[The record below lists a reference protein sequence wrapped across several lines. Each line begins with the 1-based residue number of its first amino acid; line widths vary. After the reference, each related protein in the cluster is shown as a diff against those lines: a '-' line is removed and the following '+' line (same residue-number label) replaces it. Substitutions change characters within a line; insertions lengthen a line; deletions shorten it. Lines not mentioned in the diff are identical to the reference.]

1 MIILNKEHNFLKL
14 ELNFNS
20 LDPLLFEKINLSI
33 LNTKKLSYLK
43 LSLFPDTHIS
53 LHKLLINQN
62 FYLYYGQGE
71 KLCLYDPN
79 IKLNKKSVLNK
90 LFESFQTNLEY
101 LYIILETKINHQA
114 LNSIYINFSTYY
126 YYEIDEFDNYNSSIS
141 CFIFNFLL
149 SLQRIEKKKLNYLHL
164 IVNNPN
170 NLKIALIQK
179 LLFKYN
185 NSQKINLSN
194 LGLTNLY
201 LEINNISSILSFID
215 LPLDLKQLN
224 LFQTSE
230 KDLDELIIL
239 LSKNNH
245 KLLQVINISFD
256 YNINISFEKFQKFF
270 SLINNQFEEII
281 IEFPYE
287 ILIESLYDVIL
298 SIKNNGNFNTLI
310 KFKFNGNFFES
321 YPKQS
326 LKSKI
331 KSINNSLNVNNKML
345 CIFNIKSKLYE
356 ISIDIYLVKK
366 NCLSK
371 AIEIIFCLQ
380 KIKGEKIKTKIF
392 FNIFHKLNFLMKKTI
407 KFIISKIKE

>member
-1 MIILNKEHNFLKL
+1 M
-14 ELNFNS
+14 
-20 LDPLLFEKINLSI
+20 
-33 LNTKKLSYLK
+33 
-43 LSLFPDTHIS
+43 
-53 LHKLLINQN
+53 
-62 FYLYYGQGE
+62 
-71 KLCLYDPN
+71 
-79 IKLNKKSVLNK
+79 
-90 LFESFQTNLEY
+90 
-101 LYIILETKINHQA
+101 
-114 LNSIYINFSTYY
+114 
-126 YYEIDEFDNYNSSIS
+126 
-141 CFIFNFLL
+141 
-149 SLQRIEKKKLNYLHL
+149 
-164 IVNNPN
+164 
-170 NLKIALIQK
+170 
-179 LLFKYN
+179 
-185 NSQKINLSN
+185 
-194 LGLTNLY
+194 
-201 LEINNISSILSFID
+201 
-215 LPLDLKQLN
+215 
-224 LFQTSE
+224 FQTSE

-287 ILIESLYDVIL
+287 IFIESLYDVIL

-331 KSINNSLNVNNKML
+331 KSINNSLNENNKML

-380 KIKGEKIKTKIF
+380 KIKGEKIKSIIL
-392 FNIFHKLNFLMKKTI
+392 FNIFSRLNFLIKKTI
-407 KFIISKIKE
+407 KFLISKNKE